1 MNVTLHAYPTRAL
14 TAWTPFYRP
23 LGLLDEIDELA
34 REFWTSWRPSIFS
47 TTLSPHV
54 DMYEEKGQLV
64 IKAELPG
71 IDEKDLEVT
80 LDGDML
86 TIKAEKK
93 EELTEDAA
101 HHIHGRYFG
110 TYVQSMTLPCH
121 INGDN
126 VSATFENGVL
136 ELRFPKAEQS
146 KAKRI
151 EVKAELPQA
160 KPKQRQR
167 KSRQKSN

>member
-1 MNVTLHAYPTRAL
+1 MNVTLYAHPTRAL

-34 REFWTSWRPSIFS
+34 SEFWTSWQPSIFGAA
-47 TTLSPHV
+47 LSPST

-80 LDGDML
+80 LDSDML
-86 TIKAEKK
+86 TMKAERK
-93 EELTEDAA
+93 EEVTEDVA
-101 HHIHGRYFG
+101 HHIRGRYYG
-110 TYVQSMTLPCH
+110 KYVQSLSLPYH
-121 INGDN
+121 VNADN
-126 VSATFENGVL
+126 VSATLENGVL
-136 ELRFPKAEQS
+136 ELRLPKAEQS

-167 KSRQKSN
+167 KPRQKSS